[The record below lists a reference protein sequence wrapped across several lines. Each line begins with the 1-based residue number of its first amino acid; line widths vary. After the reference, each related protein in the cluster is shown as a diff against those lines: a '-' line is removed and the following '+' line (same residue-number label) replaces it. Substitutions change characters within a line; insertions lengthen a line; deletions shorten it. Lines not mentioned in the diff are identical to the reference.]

1 MPMLPG
7 MAKLLLQLKAA
18 AVSAYRRNGNRRRH
32 PVSPLPSR
40 HPSGAGAGRL
50 GPCFVAGLLALAA
63 AATLTLGLALH
74 RADPDADAPASS
86 RGAGDG
92 SGYAVVINT
101 WKRYD
106 LMKRAVAHY
115 SGCAGVDAVHVVW
128 SEPQDPPEAL
138 RQSVLN
144 CSRLLRD
151 GGAAEVRFV
160 VNKQDSLNNRFRPI
174 PELRT
179 DAVFSVDD
187 DLIVPC
193 STLRFAFNVWRSAP
207 SAMVGF
213 VPRIHWLA
221 DPGSNTKEYRYASWW
236 SVWRTGTYSM
246 VLSKASF
253 FHRKYLDLYTN
264 QMPPSIRDYVTKN
277 RNCEDIAMSFLVA
290 NVTGAP
296 PIWVKGRIFEI
307 GSTGISSSKG
317 HILQRSRCL
326 SEFSSMY
333 GHMPLVA
340 TTVKAVDGR
349 SSWLW

>member
-1 MPMLPG
+1 MLPG
-7 MAKLLLQLKAA
+7 MAKLLQQLQAA
-18 AVSAYRRNGNRRRH
+18 AVSAYRRNGARRRH
-32 PVSPLPSR
+32 PASSLPSR
-40 HPSGAGAGRL
+40 HAPAAGAGRFT
-50 GPCFVAGLLALAA
+50 PCFTAVLLALAA
-63 AATLTLGLALH
+63 AAILTVGLTLH
-74 RADPDADAPASS
+74 RPDLDADAPASP
-86 RGAGDG
+86 RGAGA
-92 SGYAVVINT
+92 GYAVVINT

-106 LMKRAVAHY
+106 LLKRAVAHY
-115 SGCAGVDAVHVVW
+115 SGCAAVDAVHVVW
-128 SEPQDPPEAL
+128 SEPRDPPEAL
-138 RQSVLN
+138 RRSVLN
-144 CSRLLRD
+144 CSRLLRE
-151 GGAAEVRFV
+151 GRAAEVRFV
-160 VNKQDSLNNRFRPI
+160 VNRQDSLNNRFRPI
-174 PELRT
+174 EGLTT

-221 DPGSNTKEYRYASWW
+221 DPTSNTKEYRYASWW

-253 FHRKYLDLYTN
+253 FHKKYLDLYTN
-264 QMPPSIRDYVTKN
+264 QMLPSIRDYVTEN

-349 SSWLW
+349 NSWLW

>member
-1 MPMLPG
+1 MLQG
-7 MAKLLLQLKAA
+7 MAKLLLQLQAA
-18 AVSAYRRNGNRRRH
+18 AVSAYRRNGARRRA
-32 PVSPLPSR
+32 SPLPSR
-40 HPSGAGAGRL
+40 HAPAAGAAGRFA
-50 GPCFVAGLLALAA
+50 PCLVAGLLALAA
-63 AATLTLGLALH
+63 AAILTLGLSLH

-86 RGAGDG
+86 RGASG
-92 SGYAVVINT
+92 SGFAVVINT

-106 LMKRAVAHY
+106 LLKRAVAHY
-115 SGCAGVDAVHVVW
+115 SGCGGVDAVYVVW
-128 SEPQDPPEAL
+128 SEPRDPPEDL
-138 RQSVLN
+138 RRSVLN
-144 CSRLLRD
+144 CSRLLRE

-160 VNKQDSLNNRFRPI
+160 VNKEDSLNNRFRPI
-174 PELRT
+174 EGLRT

-193 STLRFAFNVWRSAP
+193 STLRFAFSVWRSAP

-221 DPGSNTKEYRYASWW
+221 DPTSNTKEYQYASWW

-264 QMPPSIRDYVTKN
+264 YMLPSIRDYVTEN

-290 NVTGAP
+290 NVTEAP
-296 PIWVKGRIFEI
+296 PVWVQGRIFEI

-317 HILQRSRCL
+317 HILRRSRCL

-340 TTVKAVDGR
+340 TTVKAVDSR

>member
-1 MPMLPG
+1 MLPG
-7 MAKLLLQLKAA
+7 MAKLLQQLQAA
-18 AVSAYRRNGNRRRH
+18 AVSAYRRNGARRRY
-32 PVSPLPSR
+32 PASSLPSR
-40 HPSGAGAGRL
+40 HAPAAGAGRFT
-50 GPCFVAGLLALAA
+50 PCFAAGLLALAA
-63 AATLTLGLALH
+63 AAILTLGLTLH
-74 RADPDADAPASS
+74 RPDLDADAPASP
-86 RGAGDG
+86 RGAGA
-92 SGYAVVINT
+92 GYAVVINT

-106 LMKRAVAHY
+106 LLKRAVAHY
-115 SGCAGVDAVHVVW
+115 SGCAAVDAVHVVW
-128 SEPQDPPEAL
+128 SEPRDPPEAL
-138 RQSVLN
+138 RRSVLN
-144 CSRLLRD
+144 CSRLLRERA
-151 GGAAEVRFV
+151 AAEVRFV
-160 VNKQDSLNNRFRPI
+160 VNRQDSLNNRFRPI
-174 PELRT
+174 EGLTT

-193 STLRFAFNVWRSAP
+193 STLRFAFNIWRSAP

-221 DPGSNTKEYRYASWW
+221 DPTSNTKEYRYASWW

-253 FHRKYLDLYTN
+253 FHKKYLDLYTN
-264 QMPPSIRDYVTKN
+264 QMLPSIRDYVTEN

-349 SSWLW
+349 NSWLW

>member
-1 MPMLPG
+1 
-7 MAKLLLQLKAA
+7 
-18 AVSAYRRNGNRRRH
+18 
-32 PVSPLPSR
+32 
-40 HPSGAGAGRL
+40 
-50 GPCFVAGLLALAA
+50 
-63 AATLTLGLALH
+63 
-74 RADPDADAPASS
+74 
-86 RGAGDG
+86 
-92 SGYAVVINT
+92 VVINT

-221 DPGSNTKEYRYASWW
+221 DPVRIVFLLCFWSAVVASLIVFLYSSVSWTKL
-236 SVWRTGTYSM
+236 VFSM
-246 VLSKASF
+246 IERSKF
-253 FHRKYLDLYTN
+253 
-264 QMPPSIRDYVTKN
+264 
-277 RNCEDIAMSFLVA
+277 
-290 NVTGAP
+290 
-296 PIWVKGRIFEI
+296 
-307 GSTGISSSKG
+307 
-317 HILQRSRCL
+317 
-326 SEFSSMY
+326 
-333 GHMPLVA
+333 
-340 TTVKAVDGR
+340 
-349 SSWLW
+349 